1 MFNTQKT
8 KVNNL
13 EKKIPDATTLIYIN
27 QYDTDKQNLEETLEM
42 IKKIPDTSGLVT
54 STVLNTKISEVE
66 NKKPDHVKFITSQ
79 EFNKLTTE
87 KFAERLSQ
95 VKLVRKTG
103 FDNKLISFNRKITSN
118 KTEHLEVIKKLISLT
133 TKDNFPLNRMY
144 FTSNDGPQ
152 NTFVYQTTL
161 DTLELKKKQRY

>member
-1 MFNTQKT
+1 M
-8 KVNNL
+8 
-13 EKKIPDATTLIYIN
+13 
-27 QYDTDKQNLEETLEM
+27 
-42 IKKIPDTSGLVT
+42 
-54 STVLNTKISEVE
+54 
-66 NKKPDHVKFITSQ
+66 
-79 EFNKLTTE
+79 
-87 KFAERLSQ
+87 
-95 VKLVRKTG
+95 RKTG

-161 DTLELKKKQRY
+161 DTLELKKKQRYWLSS